1 MSFFGYLNLNFVFFL
16 NLFFGG
22 EEGGRCV
29 HCFCCHFWDVN
40 FCWMLS
46 LRVTR
51 CRGANFGDAVVSC
64 LCHSGGLGEYL
75 WRGATGEWDVKEV
88 VKNIYHG
95 WWVEK
100 HLSLPSWILIRRKFQ
115 FHFNNFSSQ
124 PGISPS
130 SPRFCSYKL
139 TWKREK
145 TMSMS
150 SNQAWLVVGE
160 EVDSELQTLRKSEIH
175 RLLRNAYTG
184 CGLFSQLTGW
194 RCRVWIGVKRNGKL
208 LESENSWS
216 VSHVKLFLS
225 NFPFLTYNWKIL
237 KDNKMILYQQVNKA
251 FQVSNQ
257 L

>member
-1 MSFFGYLNLNFVFFL
+1 MT
-16 NLFFGG
+16 
-22 EEGGRCV
+22 
-29 HCFCCHFWDVN
+29 
-40 FCWMLS
+40 
-46 LRVTR
+46 LR
-51 CRGANFGDAVVSC
+51 GF
-64 LCHSGGLGEYL
+64 
-75 WRGATGEWDVKEV
+75 
-88 VKNIYHG
+88 
-95 WWVEK
+95 
-100 HLSLPSWILIRRKFQ
+100 
-115 FHFNNFSSQ
+115 
-124 PGISPS
+124 SPS

-225 NFPFLTYNWKIL
+225 NFPFHLQL
-237 KDNKMILYQQVNKA
+237 KDLERQQNDIVPTSKQSLSGKQPLVKTSGNTTARVMIMMTSTTARDLFGPTCQRRNPLWLILRQRIQQWDADRVRLRCTFWTKCLLS
-251 FQVSNQ
+251 FTFLVF
-257 L
+257 